1 MKYEIIHTGEFAA
14 KARKV
19 RLTLED
25 LRGIENEIVADPEG
39 WPVMAGTG
47 GLRKMR
53 FSPSRMSTGKSGGIR
68 VCYFVVEGLGHLW
81 LVTLFAKNEKDNLS
95 PAERNAIGKFIAV
108 IKKRARNFH
117 TER

>member
-1 MKYEIIHTGEFAA
+1 MKYEIIHTNEFAA

-25 LRGIENEIVADPEG
+25 LREIENEIVADPEA

-53 FSPSRMSTGKSGGIR
+53 FSPSRMSTGKSGGVR
-68 VCYFVVEGLGHLW
+68 VCYFVIDGLGHLW
-81 LVTLFAKNEKDNLS
+81 LVTLFAKNEKDNIS
-95 PAERNAIGKFIAV
+95 PAERNAISRFIAA
-108 IKKRARNFH
+108 IKKQARDSK

>member
-1 MKYEIIHTGEFAA
+1 MKYEIIHTGEFVA

-25 LRGIENEIVADPEG
+25 LRAIENEIMTNPEA
-39 WPVMAGTG
+39 WPVMTGTG

-68 VCYFVVEGLGHLW
+68 VCYFVVDDLGRIW

-95 PAERNAIGKFIAV
+95 HAERNALGRFIATL
-108 IKKRARNFH
+108 KKR
-117 TER
+117 T